1 MTPDRQ
7 PTIEPVAMSSVHT
20 RALASAVIES
30 LTASDLEHVAAQ
42 AGVTVELLV
51 TARDAFIC
59 AGTAAI
65 HDLDRGRRWL
75 RVLDLARSGRLA
87 ASRGKRRR

>member
-51 TARDAFIC
+51 TAQ
-59 AGTAAI
+59 
-65 HDLDRGRRWL
+65 
-75 RVLDLARSGRLA
+75 
-87 ASRGKRRR
+87 